1 MKKLTFIFLGCIF
14 AIFLNVNSFAQTTM
28 SQEGQYIFN
37 SLGFYIGGVLVAF
50 MAAGFC
56 MLESGLVTTKSVST
70 IAAKNIGKF
79 AICSLIFFL
88 VGYNLAYGV
97 PEGGFMGSFS
107 IWTDTTD
114 AETGYSGYS
123 DWFFQTMFVC
133 ATASIVS
140 GAVAERIKIW
150 PFFIFAA
157 IMAGVIYPIS
167 MGWQWGGGWL
177 ATSGFSDFA
186 GSTLVHAC
194 GGAAALAGVI
204 VLGAREGRFGS
215 RGEKK
220 SMQPFA
226 ASSIPLVTLGTF
238 LLWFGWFGFNG
249 FSQLAMGTFDDV
261 NAISKIAVNTHLAG
275 AAGTVTGAAL
285 TRLIGG
291 KTDIVMMLNGALAGL
306 VAITAEPLTPGPITA
321 MIIGSIGAVIMY
333 YGTKLLENLGL
344 DDVVGAIPVHM
355 FAGIFGTL
363 VVPLTNSDTSFGTQF
378 VGVISVCVFSF
389 VLSWITF
396 STLKSTIGLRISK
409 AAEKQ
414 GTDKAEVAEVY
425 GRVQDRHRE
434 SAILDGR
441 TYKKQNQFTFLLHYG
456 F

>member
-1 MKKLTFIFLGCIF
+1 MKKKSLILLSVLLTLVLSGTSI
-14 AIFLNVNSFAQTTM
+14 AETTM

-37 SLGFYIGGVLVAF
+37 SLGFYLGGVLVAF

-97 PEGGFMGSFS
+97 PEGGYIGSFT
-107 IWTDTTD
+107 IWTDTTNT
-114 AETGYSGYS
+114 ETGYSGYS

-150 PFFIFAA
+150 PFFLFAA

-177 ATSGFSDFA
+177 SSAGFSDFA

-204 VLGAREGRFGS
+204 VLGPRSGRFSSLGGK
-215 RGEKK
+215 RV
-220 SMQPFA
+220 MVPFA

-275 AAGTVTGAAL
+275 AAGTVTGAAI

-321 MIIGSIGAVIMY
+321 MIIGSLGAVIMY
-333 YGTKLLENLGL
+333 YGTKMLEGFGL

-363 VVPLTNSDTSFGTQF
+363 VVPFTNSDTTFVTQF
-378 VGVISVCVFSF
+378 IGMFSVVAFSF
-389 VLSWITF
+389 VLSYLAFIAM
-396 STLKSTIGLRISK
+396 KSTVGLRISK
-409 AAEKQ
+409 EAEKL
-414 GTDKAEVAEVY
+414 GTDKAEVGVTAY
-425 GRVQDRHRE
+425 SIRD
-434 SAILDGR
+434 
-441 TYKKQNQFTFLLHYG
+441 
-456 F
+456 

>member
-1 MKKLTFIFLGCIF
+1 MKKLTFIFFSCIF
-14 AIFLNVNSFAQTTM
+14 AIFYNVNSFAQTTM

-97 PEGGFMGSFS
+97 PEGGIMGSFS

-204 VLGAREGRFGS
+204 VLGAREGRFGKK
-215 RGEKK
+215 GEKK

-291 KTDIVMMLNGALAGL
+291 KTDIIMMLNGALAGL

-321 MIIGSIGAVIMY
+321 MMIGSIGAVIMY

-363 VVPLTNSDTSFGTQF
+363 VVPLTNADTSFGTQSI
-378 VGVISVCVFSF
+378 GVISVCVFSF

-396 STLKSTIGLRISK
+396 STLKSTVGLRISR

-414 GTDKAEVAEVY
+414 GTDKAEVGVIAY
-425 GRVQDRHRE
+425 SIRD
-434 SAILDGR
+434 
-441 TYKKQNQFTFLLHYG
+441 
-456 F
+456 

>member
-1 MKKLTFIFLGCIF
+1 MIKIKWFFSRLILNLLVFLSLI
-14 AIFLNVNSFAQTTM
+14 SFANAETVM
-28 SQEGQYIFN
+28 SAEGQYIFN
-37 SLGFYIGGVLVAF
+37 TLGFYLGGVLVAF

-79 AICSLIFFL
+79 AICSLIFLLF
-88 VGYNLAYGV
+88 GYNMAYAI
-97 PEGGFMGSFS
+97 PEGGYIGKFLMWSDSSELG
-107 IWTDTTD
+107 
-114 AETGYSGYS
+114 TGYSDHS

-157 IMAGVIYPIS
+157 IMAGFIYPIS

-177 ATSGFSDFA
+177 AVAGFSDFA

-204 VLGAREGRFGS
+204 VLGAREGRFNLKGQA
-215 RGEKK
+215 K
-220 SMQPFA
+220 SLVPFA

-261 NAISKIAVNTHLAG
+261 NAISKIAVNTHIAG
-275 AAGTVTGAAL
+275 AAGTVAGAVI
-285 TRLIGG
+285 TRLMGG
-291 KTDIVMMLNGALAGL
+291 KTDIIMMLNGALAGL
-306 VAITAEPLTPGPITA
+306 VAITAEPLTPSPFLAIF
-321 MIIGSIGAVIMY
+321 IGAMGALIMY
-333 YGTKLLENLGL
+333 FGTKFLEYQKL

-363 VVPLTNSDTSFGTQF
+363 MVPISNPNTNFGTQLL
-378 VGVISVCVFSF
+378 GVISVCVFSF
-389 VLSWITF
+389 IF
-396 STLKSTIGLRISK
+396 SYIVFKALKQTIGLRISK
-409 AAEKQ
+409 EAEKL
-414 GTDKAEVAEVY
+414 GTDKAEVGVVAY
-425 GRVQDRHRE
+425 SIRD
-434 SAILDGR
+434 
-441 TYKKQNQFTFLLHYG
+441 
-456 F
+456 

>member
-1 MKKLTFIFLGCIF
+1 MINLFKNITLGFIIFLSVTSL
-14 AIFLNVNSFAQTTM
+14 ASAESTM
-28 SQEGQYIFN
+28 SAEGQYIFN
-37 SLGFYIGGVLVAF
+37 SLGFYLGGVLVAF

-79 AICSLIFFL
+79 AICSLIFFFC
-88 VGYNLAYGV
+88 GYNLAYGI
-97 PEGGFMGSFS
+97 PEGGFIGSFS
-107 IWTDTTD
+107 IWTDASNLT
-114 AETGYSGYS
+114 TGYSDYS

-150 PFFIFAA
+150 PFFIFAS
-157 IMAGVIYPIS
+157 IMAGIIYPIS

-177 ATSGFSDFA
+177 AVAGFSDFA

-194 GGAAALAGVI
+194 GGAAALAGVL
-204 VLGAREGRFGS
+204 VLGAREGRFGKK
-215 RGEKK
+215 GESK
-220 SMQPFA
+220 SLVPFA

-275 AAGTVTGAAL
+275 AAGTVSAAVI

-291 KTDIVMMLNGALAGL
+291 KTDIIMMLNGALAGL
-306 VAITAEPLTPGPITA
+306 VAITAEPLTPSPLVAIL
-321 MIIGSIGAVIMY
+321 IGSIGSLIMY
-333 YGTKLLENLGL
+333 FGTKFLESKKI

-363 VVPLTNSDTSFGTQF
+363 IVPLTNPTTNFGTQLT
-378 VGVISVCVFSF
+378 GVIAVCLFSF
-389 VLSWITF
+389 ILSYITF
-396 STLKSTIGLRISK
+396 RVLKTTIGLRISSQ
-409 AAEKQ
+409 AEKL
-414 GTDKAEVAEVY
+414 GTDVAEIGVRAY
-425 GRVQDRHRE
+425 
-434 SAILDGR
+434 AIRD
-441 TYKKQNQFTFLLHYG
+441 
-456 F
+456 

>member
-1 MKKLTFIFLGCIF
+1 MRNNLVILLSVVFTLVFTGTSS
-14 AIFLNVNSFAQTTM
+14 AETTM

-37 SLGFYIGGVLVAF
+37 SLGFYLGGVLVAF

-97 PEGGFMGSFS
+97 PEGGYVGSFT
-107 IWTDTTD
+107 IWTDTTNS
-114 AETGYSGYS
+114 ETGYSGYS

-157 IMAGVIYPIS
+157 IMAGLIYPIS

-177 ATSGFSDFA
+177 SVAGFSDFA

-204 VLGAREGRFGS
+204 VLGARSGRYTSQGGK
-215 RGEKK
+215 RV
-220 SMQPFA
+220 MVPFA

-275 AAGTVTGAAL
+275 AAGTVTGAAM

-321 MIIGSIGAVIMY
+321 MVIGSIGAVIMY
-333 YGTKLLENLGL
+333 YGTKMLERLGL

-363 VVPLTNSDTSFGTQF
+363 VVPFTNGNTDFGTQF
-378 VGVISVCVFSF
+378 VGMFSVVVFSF
-389 VLSWITF
+389 VLSYLTF
-396 STLKSTIGLRISK
+396 TAMKATIGLRISK
-409 AAEKQ
+409 EAEKL
-414 GTDKAEVAEVY
+414 GTDKAEVGVIAY
-425 GRVQDRHRE
+425 SIRD
-434 SAILDGR
+434 
-441 TYKKQNQFTFLLHYG
+441 
-456 F
+456 

>member
-1 MKKLTFIFLGCIF
+1 MKKITLIFLGCIF
-14 AIFLNVNSFAQTTM
+14 ALLASSNSFAESTM
-28 SQEGQYIFN
+28 SEEGQYIFN

-70 IAAKNIGKF
+70 IGAKNIGKF
-79 AICSLIFFL
+79 AICSIIFFL
-88 VGYNLAYGV
+88 FGYNIAYGI
-97 PEGGFMGSFS
+97 PEGGYIGSFS
-107 IWTDTTD
+107 IWSDGS
-114 AETGYSGYS
+114 EVGTGYSDSS

-133 ATASIVS
+133 ATVSIVS

-150 PFFIFAA
+150 PFFAFAVV
-157 IMAGVIYPIS
+157 MSGLIYPIS

-177 ATSGFSDFA
+177 SATGFSDFA
-186 GSTLVHAC
+186 GSTIVHAC
-194 GGAAALAGVI
+194 GGAAALAGII
-204 VLGAREGRFGS
+204 VLGAREGRFTSSGGK
-215 RGEKK
+215 RV
-220 SMQPFA
+220 MVPFA

-275 AAGTVTGAAL
+275 AAGTITGAVV

-291 KTDIVMMLNGALAGL
+291 KTDIIMMLNGALAGL
-306 VAITAEPLTPGPITA
+306 VAITAEPLAPTPGLAIV
-321 MIIGSIGAVIMY
+321 IGSIGALIMY
-333 YGTKLLENLGL
+333 FGTKMLESFGL

-363 VVPLTNSDTSFGTQF
+363 VVPVSNSDTAFGTQLI
-378 VGVISVCVFSF
+378 GTISVCAFSF
-389 VLSWITF
+389 VLSYAMFTA
-396 STLKSTIGLRISK
+396 LKATVGLRISK

-414 GTDKAEVAEVY
+414 GTDKAEIGVTAY
-425 GRVQDRHRE
+425 SIRD
-434 SAILDGR
+434 
-441 TYKKQNQFTFLLHYG
+441 
-456 F
+456 